1 MRRGLKNKIT
11 CLVLLLLVLVMGADA
26 GGEKQDERTALQ
38 ERVQTLREKV
48 TSLKREQDFLLFQKE
63 MYAADSKYLVLD
75 IKNMRGKLK
84 YKYRVLRDFRFIPEM
99 NFNNNALQPGMLIL
113 TQKMEGKN
121 NRYVLTFES
130 SLIVQWPHSATLQ
143 GNVNIPTLLL
153 GEKDIRSV
161 FSAVEEGARAYIL
174 R

>member
-1 MRRGLKNKIT
+1 MRRGIKNKIT

-38 ERVQTLREKV
+38 KRAQTLREKV

-84 YKYRVLRDFRFIPEM
+84 YKYRVLRDFRFIP
-99 NFNNNALQPGMLIL
+99 G
-113 TQKMEGKN
+113 
-121 NRYVLTFES
+121 R
-130 SLIVQWPHSATLQ
+130 
-143 GNVNIPTLLL
+143 
-153 GEKDIRSV
+153 
-161 FSAVEEGARAYIL
+161 
-174 R
+174 